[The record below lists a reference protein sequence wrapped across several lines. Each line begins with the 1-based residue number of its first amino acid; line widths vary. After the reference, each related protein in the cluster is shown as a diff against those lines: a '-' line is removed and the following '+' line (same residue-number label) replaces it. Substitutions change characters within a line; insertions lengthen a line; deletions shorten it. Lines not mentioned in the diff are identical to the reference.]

1 MRLVGQHIRA
11 SLLTR
16 RALRDP
22 GVWFILLTLAGTTTL
37 HYLTDIQLIPYH
49 SIYRSLYYVP
59 IAIAAVRY
67 GRRGGVITALTATV
81 LYIPHVVLSWN
92 VLMDD
97 AFNDLLENA
106 IFLFVGAFAGTLA
119 DAERRQR
126 KRAQEA
132 VLQFDR
138 TNKELQV
145 QVALAERMRASTESI
160 LESVDS
166 GVITFNTEGRIVT
179 VNRAAEVLL
188 GDAEH
193 HDNTLPVAI
202 RDYLNGSARGYR
214 QVSVAGRMLGIHGS
228 PLIGALGEEIGTVL
242 VLDDLTEQ
250 RALEEQV
257 QRAQRLSALGRLA
270 GGLAHEIRNPLGI
283 TRAAAQML
291 HRELG
296 EHARY
301 GEYTEVIQTEIDRID
316 RLVEQLLS
324 YARPLPLQR
333 GSVDVEAV
341 IERTVALTRAYA
353 RQQQIL
359 LHCDI
364 EDQLPFIEGD
374 GELLHQALVN
384 LLLNGITA
392 TGQGGNVSIAAKA
405 AAGESSRQVVI
416 ITVSDTGRGIAPA
429 DLPHIFDPFFT
440 TRADGTGLGL
450 SIVQQI
456 IEEHGGTIEV
466 DSQPGCGARFLLRIP
481 ALAHDAHITSDV
493 PHGQSS

>member
-1 MRLVGQHIRA
+1 
-11 SLLTR
+11 
-16 RALRDP
+16 
-22 GVWFILLTLAGTTTL
+22 
-37 HYLTDIQLIPYH
+37 
-49 SIYRSLYYVP
+49 
-59 IAIAAVRY
+59 
-67 GRRGGVITALTATV
+67 
-81 LYIPHVVLSWN
+81 
-92 VLMDD
+92 
-97 AFNDLLENA
+97 
-106 IFLFVGAFAGTLA
+106 
-119 DAERRQR
+119 
-126 KRAQEA
+126 
-132 VLQFDR
+132 
-138 TNKELQV
+138 
-145 QVALAERMRASTESI
+145 
-160 LESVDS
+160 
-166 GVITFNTEGRIVT
+166 
-179 VNRAAEVLL
+179 
-188 GDAEH
+188 
-193 HDNTLPVAI
+193 
-202 RDYLNGSARGYR
+202 
-214 QVSVAGRMLGIHGS
+214 
-228 PLIGALGEEIGTVL
+228 VL

-291 HRELG
+291 HRELS
-296 EHARY
+296 EHARH

-341 IERTVALTRAYA
+341 VERTVALTRAYA

-405 AAGESSRQVVI
+405 AAGESSRQVVM

-450 SIVQQI
+450 SLVQQI

>member
-1 MRLVGQHIRA
+1 MRLVGQRIRA
-11 SLLTR
+11 SLLNR
-16 RALRDP
+16 PALRDP

-106 IFLFVGAFAGTLA
+106 IFLFVGAFAGSLA

-132 VLQFDR
+132 VLQLDR

-166 GVITFNTEGRIVT
+166 GVITFNTDGRIVT

-188 GDAEH
+188 GEAEH
-193 HDNTLPVAI
+193 YDDTLPFAI

-214 QVSVAGRMLGIHGS
+214 QVSVSGRMLGIHGS
-228 PLIGALGEEIGTVL
+228 PLIGAQGEEIGTVL

-291 HRELG
+291 HRELS
-296 EHARY
+296 EHARH

-341 IERTVALTRAYA
+341 VERTVALTRAYA

-466 DSQPGCGARFLLRIP
+466 DSQPGRGALFLLRIP
-481 ALAHDAHITSDV
+481 ALAHDAHLVSDA
-493 PHGQSS
+493 PHSQSN

>member
-49 SIYRSLYYVP
+49 SIYRSLDYVP